1 MKKILLIVAVGIIIV
16 IIGIGAA
23 YNSLVRGRASVDA
36 AWSNV
41 EVQYQRRGDLVG
53 QLVSTVEGAANF
65 EKKTLT
71 EIVEARAKAT
81 STELKVDPTNAESI
95 KVFTASQGQLSGAL
109 SRLLVSVEAYPTL
122 TATQW
127 FRDLQSQ
134 LEGTENRI
142 AVARGDYNNS
152 ATNWNVIVGQF
163 PTVFFARLMG
173 FEKAALFDAQ
183 PGTEN
188 APKVEFNLDK

>member
-1 MKKILLIVAVGIIIV
+1 MKKILLIILAIIV
-16 IIGIGAA
+16 VAGLWIVGQ
-23 YNSLVRGRASVDA
+23 YNGLVAGRAGVDA

-41 EVQYQRRGDLVG
+41 EVQYQRRADIVP
-53 QLVSTVEGAANF
+53 QLVTTVEGAANF

-71 EIVEARAKAT
+71 DVVEARAKAT
-81 STELKVDPTNAESI
+81 SIQVNPTNADSL
-95 KVFTASQGQLSGAL
+95 KAFTASQGELSGAL

-122 TATQW
+122 TATQG

-142 AVARGDYNNS
+142 AVARGDYNKVVQS
-152 ATNWNVIVGQF
+152 WNVRISRV
-163 PTVFFARLMG
+163 PTVFIARLLG
-173 FEKAALFDAQ
+173 FDKASLFEAQ
-183 PGTEN
+183 TGTES

>member
-1 MKKILLIVAVGIIIV
+1 MKKVLLIILAIIV
-16 IIGIGAA
+16 VGVLWVVGQ
-23 YNSLVRGRASVDA
+23 YNSLVTGRAGVDT

-41 EVQYQRRGDLVG
+41 EIQYQRRGDLIG

-81 STELKVDPTNAESI
+81 SVSVDPTNAESI
-95 KVFTASQGQLSGAL
+95 KAFTAFQGQLSGAL

-122 TATQW
+122 TATQG

-142 AVARGDYNNS
+142 AVARGDYNSKANS
-152 ATNWNVIVGQF
+152 WNVTVARV
-163 PTVFFARLMG
+163 PTVFIARLMG

-188 APKVEFNLDK
+188 APKVEFNLQ

>member
-1 MKKILLIVAVGIIIV
+1 MKKVLLILLAIIV
-16 IIGIGAA
+16 VAGFWMVGQ
-23 YNSLVRGRASVDA
+23 YNSLVSGRAGVDT

-41 EVQYQRRGDLVG
+41 EVQYQRRADIVP
-53 QLVSTVEGAANF
+53 QLVATVEGAANF

-71 EIVEARAKAT
+71 DVVEARSKAT
-81 STELKVDPTNAESI
+81 QVKVDPTNATSLSQ
-95 KVFTASQGQLSGAL
+95 FTAAQGELGGAL

-122 TATQW
+122 TATQG

-142 AVARGDYNNS
+142 AVARGDYNGVAN
-152 ATNWNVIVGQF
+152 TWNIRVSRI
-163 PTVFFARLMG
+163 PTVFIARLLG
-173 FEKAALFDAQ
+173 FDKAALFDATT
-183 PGTEN
+183 GAEN

>member
-1 MKKILLIVAVGIIIV
+1 MKKTLLIILAIIV
-16 IIGIGAA
+16 VGVLWVVGQ
-23 YNSLVRGRASVDA
+23 YNSLITGRAGVDT

-41 EVQYQRRGDLVG
+41 EVQYQRRGDLIW

-81 STELKVDPTNAESI
+81 STTVKVDPTDASSL
-95 KVFTASQGQLSGAL
+95 KAFTASQGELSGAL

-122 TATQW
+122 TATQG

-142 AVARGDYNNS
+142 AVARGDYNVKANS
-152 ATNWNVIVGQF
+152 WNVTVSRV
-163 PTVFFARLMG
+163 PTVFIARLLG
-173 FEKAALFDAQ
+173 FDKATLFDAQ

-188 APKVEFNLDK
+188 APKVEFNLQ

>member
-1 MKKILLIVAVGIIIV
+1 MGQ
-16 IIGIGAA
+16 
-23 YNSLVRGRASVDA
+23 YNSLVSGRAGVDT

-41 EVQYQRRGDLVG
+41 EVQYQRRADIVP
-53 QLVSTVEGAANF
+53 QLVATVQGAANF

-71 EIVEARAKAT
+71 DVVEARAKAT
-81 STELKVDPTNAESI
+81 SVQVNPTDANSLKT
-95 KVFTASQGQLSGAL
+95 FTASQGELSNAL

-122 TATQW
+122 TATQG

-142 AVARGDYNNS
+142 AVARGDYNSVAN
-152 ATNWNVIVGQF
+152 TWNVKVMKF
-163 PTVFFARLMG
+163 PTVFFARIMG
-173 FEKAALFDAQ
+173 FDKAALFDADA
-183 PGTEN
+183 GSEK

>member
-1 MKKILLIVAVGIIIV
+1 MKKILLIIVAIIV
-16 IIGIGAA
+16 VIVFWTVGQ
-23 YNSLVRGRASVDA
+23 YNSLVTGRAGVDT

-41 EVQYQRRGDLVG
+41 EVQYQRRADIVP
-53 QLVSTVEGAANF
+53 QLVATVEGAANF

-71 EIVEARAKAT
+71 DVVEARSKAT
-81 STELKVDPTNAESI
+81 QVKVDPTNANSL
-95 KVFTASQGQLSGAL
+95 KAFTAAQGELSSSL

-122 TATQW
+122 TATQG

-142 AVARGDYNNS
+142 AVARGDYNGVAN
-152 ATNWNVIVGQF
+152 TWNIKISRI
-163 PTVFFARLMG
+163 PTVFIARLLG
-173 FEKAALFDAQ
+173 FDKAALFDAQ
-183 PGTEN
+183 TGSEN